1 MDPMLR
7 ALCALA
13 IFASV
18 GCRRTDAS
26 PPPDPARAD
35 ASAQALS
42 DERACVDRNDGAACR
57 RAALASIDRHDD
69 ESAVRLA
76 DLACGHGHLPGCKTL
91 GWLYENGRG
100 VGRDFARAR
109 ALYGRAC
116 DGGDLSACKS
126 LGLLYDTGQGGAID
140 RRRAAALYQRACDA
154 GELDACN
161 NLANLYVGG
170 DGVTRDLA
178 RAAALYDRVCA
189 ASHNTRAC
197 GNADAMRA
205 LADGGVD
212 GGASR
217 EAR

>member
-1 MDPMLR
+1 MTTILR
-7 ALCALA
+7 ALGALTLLV
-13 IFASV
+13 SL

-26 PPPDPARAD
+26 PPPPARGD
-35 ASAQALS
+35 AATPTAT
-42 DERACVDRNDGAACR
+42 DDRACVDRNDGVACR
-57 RAALASIDRHDD
+57 RAALAAIERHDD
-69 ESAVRLA
+69 EAAVRLA

-116 DGGDLSACKS
+116 DGGEFSACKS
-126 LGLLYDTGQGGAID
+126 LGLLLDTGQGGAID

-189 ASHNTRAC
+189 ASHNPRAC

-205 LADGGVD
+205 MADGGPVPT
-212 GGASR
+212 R
-217 EAR
+217 